1 MASGKSP
8 HGVDRAPIFR
18 SLEQQN
24 AWSFG
29 VVRVVLDDFRGFHA
43 FNKIPCK

>member
-8 HGVDRAPIFR
+8 HSVNRAPIFR

-24 AWSFG
+24 ARPFG
-29 VVRVVLDDFRGFHA
+29 VVRVILDDFRGFHA
-43 FNKIPCK
+43 FNKVPCK